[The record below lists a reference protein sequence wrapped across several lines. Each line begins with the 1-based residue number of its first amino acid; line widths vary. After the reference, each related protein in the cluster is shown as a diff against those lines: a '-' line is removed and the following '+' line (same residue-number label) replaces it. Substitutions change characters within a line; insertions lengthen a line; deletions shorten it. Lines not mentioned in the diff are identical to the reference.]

1 MRKKLILVLIALLML
16 ALPTVALADSGGTPV
31 ATVADILIEN
41 AVNIAAAFFV
51 ALIGVFGAWLTA
63 KLGKATQLDTVNRA
77 QQELIKLTQITVGEL
92 KQTVVEGL
100 KAAYKD
106 GKLTKEEIAQ
116 LGQLLYEKTTAKLSA
131 SAMNVLTAA
140 QVDISALITGTAEQL
155 ISGMH
160 IRAPVQSGR
169 DARALSGLLR
179 GPGTHPHQ
187 EISCGGPLAG

>member
-16 ALPTVALADSGGTPV
+16 ALPAVAMADTGGNADDTVAS
-31 ATVADILIEN
+31 ILIEN
-41 AVNIAAAFFV
+41 AVNIAAAFFF

-63 KLGKATQLDTVNRA
+63 KLGKATQLDSVNRA

-92 KQTVVEGL
+92 KQTVVDGM
-100 KAAYKD
+100 KAAHKD

-131 SAMNVLTAA
+131 SAMDVLTAA

-155 ISGMH
+155 ISG
-160 IRAPVQSGR
+160 IK
-169 DARALSGLLR
+169 
-179 GPGTHPHQ
+179 
-187 EISCGGPLAG
+187 